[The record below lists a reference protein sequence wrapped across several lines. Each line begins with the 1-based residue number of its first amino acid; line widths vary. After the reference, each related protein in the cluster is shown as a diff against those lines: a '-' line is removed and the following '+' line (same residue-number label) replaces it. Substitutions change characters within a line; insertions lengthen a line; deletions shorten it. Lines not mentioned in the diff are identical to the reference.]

1 MKTIL
6 RAAIGLA
13 VATPMLASAAWGN
26 YGDGYGMY
34 GMMGY
39 GGGMGGFGFF
49 MVFGGIVWTVVGVL
63 AGVWLWQQINK
74 K

>member
-1 MKTIL
+1 
-6 RAAIGLA
+6 
-13 VATPMLASAAWGN
+13 MLASAAWGN